1 MLGLGTFDLREQS
14 GADAV
19 TQAIDIGYTHIDTA
33 SGYDNEEI
41 VGRGIRRS
49 GRARED
55 LFVTTK
61 VSRDDLATAATRASA
76 EGSLARLQLDYV
88 DLLLIHWPNLD
99 IPLEETLTVFAELV
113 DEGKARNIGISN
125 FIRPR
130 VDKAVELSSVP
141 IAVNQVEY
149 HPHLDQEDL
158 RRHCQAHHILL
169 TAYSPL
175 GQGAIVHD
183 QDLIAIGDELDKAPA
198 QVALRWLLHKNIA
211 AILKASSARHMAS
224 NIDLFNWELSAG
236 QIARIDAIKTVN
248 RVIDWWPGAFDE
260 D

>member
-1 MLGLGTFDLREQS
+1 M
-14 GADAV
+14 
-19 TQAIDIGYTHIDTA
+19 
-33 SGYDNEEI
+33 
-41 VGRGIRRS
+41 
-49 GRARED
+49 
-55 LFVTTK
+55 
-61 VSRDDLATAATRASA
+61 
-76 EGSLARLQLDYV
+76 

-211 AILKASSARHMAS
+211 AIPKASSARHMAS

-248 RVIDWWPGAFDE
+248 RVID
-260 D
+260 